1 MTAAFEFDGMLTHGI
16 NRTVMRKAWHT
27 CGLVC
32 VVAACGGDDSSESN
46 AVAGAGGD
54 ATTTG
59 GKASMTP
66 GRGGSTAKGG
76 STASNGGATGG
87 RGSGTAGSSDSGAG
101 GEPEPGVTG
110 GRRATG
116 GSSNQP
122 RGGSAPTGGRGEP
135 LPPLEGNPLS
145 GIVPDERVTAWQ
157 PGVPGGIP
165 ERTEVCVTLSPSGGD
180 DTDELQEAL
189 DSCPEDQVVQLE
201 AGTFNIATAIGLL
214 RPRVTL
220 RGMGPETRLVKPAG
234 TGLPVIAIGRPRGY
248 TAPVDLAEDG
258 LKNSKTVRLA
268 NAVDFTPGELVVIN
282 QLTNPDV
289 TLWSDRSPPGDGS
302 RGWFSEYDRPV
313 GQTLEVESSDGD
325 SVTFTTP
332 LHIDFLRSSSAHLLR
347 FDSSIPLVT
356 YAGVEDLYVA
366 GGEGG
371 DGGGNIHFY
380 GSAYSWVKN
389 VESDLSLGTS
399 VNLDNTFRCVI
410 RDSYIHSTRDP
421 NPGGNGYGVGVNK
434 YGSDNLIENNAV
446 WAFNKVIVM
455 RASGGGNVVG
465 YNYMEDGFGADY
477 PTIPEVGLNASH
489 MTTPHYELFEGN
501 ESFNFAGDA
510 VWGNSVYITVFRNH
524 LTGLRRSVPPLQL
537 VDEVNRRIMETVPGH
552 RYYSF
557 VGNVLGFAGQSPSPG
572 GNMFRYEVI
581 GDVPGG
587 VVPIWMLAADTI
599 PTLIRHGNFDFLGN
613 ATVWDD
619 EIASHDLPPSMY
631 LSGKPAFFG
640 DEPWPWVRPETE
652 GDPVGTL
659 PARARFDALH

>member
-1 MTAAFEFDGMLTHGI
+1 MLTHGI
-16 NRTVMRKAWHT
+16 NRGVMRKAWHT
-27 CGLVC
+27 CVLVC
-32 VVAACGGDDSSESN
+32 IVAACGDDDGSESD
-46 AVAGAGGD
+46 AAAGAGGEA
-54 ATTTG
+54 ATSG
-59 GKASMTP
+59 GRASMTP

-87 RGSGTAGSSDSGAG
+87 RGSGTSGAPDSGAG
-101 GEPEPGVTG
+101 GEPAPGTTG

-116 GSSNQP
+116 GSGNQP
-122 RGGSAPTGGRGEP
+122 RGGSAPTGGRDGGP

-145 GIVPDERVTAWQ
+145 GIIPDERVTVWQ

-189 DSCPEDQVVQLE
+189 DSCADDQVVQLE

-220 RGMGPETRLVKPAG
+220 RGRGTETRLVKPAG

-282 QLTNPDV
+282 QLTNPDI

-302 RGWFSEYDRPV
+302 RGWFGEFDRPV
-313 GQTLEVESSDGD
+313 GQTLEVESSDGE

-332 LHIDFLRSSSAHLLR
+332 LHIDFLTSSSAHLVR

-371 DGGGNIHFY
+371 DVGGNIHFY

-399 VNLDNTFRCVI
+399 VNLDNSFRCVI

-434 YGSDNLIENNAV
+434 YASDNLIENNAV

-537 VDEVNRRIMETVPGH
+537 VDEVGRRIMETVPGH

-587 VVPIWMLAADTI
+587 VVPIWQLAADTI
-599 PTLIRHGNFDFLGN
+599 PTLIRHGNFDFLNN

-640 DEPWPWVRPETE
+640 DEPWPWVRAEDE